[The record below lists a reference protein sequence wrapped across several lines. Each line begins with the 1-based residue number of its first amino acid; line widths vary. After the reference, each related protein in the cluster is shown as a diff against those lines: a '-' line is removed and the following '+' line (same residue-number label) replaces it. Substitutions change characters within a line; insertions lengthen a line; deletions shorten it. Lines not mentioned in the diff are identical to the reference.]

1 MKTPF
6 FAFPQGLVLRAITAL
21 CIGFGCSWPLL
32 LVLQFPVS
40 APLCAACCALVTL
53 ALFLPDC
60 LPRLRAVSYLLLLS
74 ALAFVVWPYRDQLQ
88 AISHAFTLF
97 LSGQPLALAAYFRVI
112 TVLLCTLLTC
122 VGASLAR
129 SDHAFFPLAFL
140 VVLESSALSLLGF
153 SAGGAAIM
161 PLLAALLLTAKLPG
175 VSSLR
180 LLPMAAAALAF
191 TFAFFPLSASTAP
204 SLSAF
209 AQSVQRAIDDYFFF
223 TEPRTA
229 FSLSQTG
236 YQPFGSERMG
246 GTASPTDD
254 PVMQVKT
261 PQRALLRATVKN
273 EYTGLAWADTT
284 SGRRYLF
291 VSPRFSALRRDL
303 FDQDRP
309 SQPALL
315 PGSRTLEVT
324 MLADSASTLF
334 LTQRFL
340 APKGEGIVSYFSP
353 SSEVFATR
361 SLAAGDQYAFSGR
374 LLDAS
379 GEGVRRAVLAAHDPS
394 DPYYESVRST
404 YLSLPA
410 SVEPEVY
417 QIARELTKDVSND
430 FDRASALCLYLQRSF
445 PYSLEQSEPPL
456 TRDFVSWFLLTEK
469 RGYCTSFASS
479 LTVLARACGLP
490 ARYVEGFSV
499 HPDSDGIARVTN
511 QDAHAWTEIYFPG
524 FGWLTF
530 DPTPGVGGAPEY
542 GSGDD
547 QLPAPPSS
555 DDSSDN
561 PSDDPSED
569 PSGDSSSD
577 SSSQPTPT
585 PSPTPTPAPT
595 PAPTPSPSPTPKHD
609 DPSVT
614 PTPEITPAPTSVPTP
629 TPTVPPSPED
639 EDREP
644 PSLLL
649 MLLVL
654 LVLAL
659 LIALRFM
666 LTAPAHI
673 ASLYRNPGDQLLI
686 WYHACAQAL
695 TCMGLA
701 LLPGEAP
708 ASYLLRCQQALGGRV
723 ILIKL
728 GKALCV
734 ARYSARRLKPTAA
747 QKAEQTYRAVYA
759 QLTLTQRL
767 KLHVHRFIHGLS
779 IQDR

>member
-6 FAFPQGLVLRAITAL
+6 FSLPQGLALHAVTAF

-32 LVLQFPVS
+32 LAMNLPVP
-40 APLCAACCALVTL
+40 ALLCASCCALVTL

-60 LPRLRAVSYLLLLS
+60 LPRLRAVSYPLLLA
-74 ALAFVVWPYRDQLQ
+74 ALLAVLWPYRNQLQ
-88 AISHAFTLF
+88 AVSHALTLF
-97 LSGQPLALAAYFRVI
+97 ANGQPLALAAYFRVI
-112 TVLLCTLLTC
+112 TALLCALLTC

-140 VVLESSALSLLGF
+140 VVLELTTLSLLAL
-153 SAGGAAIM
+153 SIDALALL
-161 PLLAALLLTAKLPG
+161 PLLAALLLSARLPG
-175 VSSLR
+175 VSFLR
-180 LLPMAAAALAF
+180 LLPMASAALAL
-191 TFAFFPLSASTAP
+191 TFAFMPLSASTVP
-204 SLSAF
+204 SLHAF
-209 AQSVQRAIDDYFFF
+209 ARKVQRAIDDYFFF

-236 YQPFGSERMG
+236 YQPFGPELLG

-291 VSPRFSALRRDL
+291 ISPRFSALRRDL

-309 SQPALL
+309 SQSALL
-315 PGSRTLEVT
+315 PGSRTLEVA
-324 MLADSASTLF
+324 MLSDSASTLF

-361 SLAAGDQYAFSGR
+361 SLAAGDHYAFSGR

-394 DPYYESVRST
+394 DPYFESVRNT
-404 YLSLPA
+404 YLQLPP

-417 QIARELTKDVSND
+417 QIARELTQGYDND

-490 ARYVEGFSV
+490 ARYVEGFAAN
-499 HPDSDGIARVTN
+499 PDPDGIARVTN

-524 FGWLTF
+524 FGWLSF
-530 DPTPGVGGAPEY
+530 DPTPGAGSAPDY
-542 GSGDD
+542 GTGDD
-547 QLPAPPSS
+547 HLPPPS
-555 DDSSDN
+555 DA
-561 PSDDPSED
+561 PSNDPSAD
-569 PSGDSSSD
+569 PSGDPSGGT
-577 SSSQPTPT
+577 SSQATPT
-585 PSPTPTPAPT
+585 PSPSPSPTPT
-595 PAPTPSPSPTPKHD
+595 PAPTPSPSPTPEHG

-614 PTPEITPAPTSVPTP
+614 PTPEITPAPTPVPSSTP
-629 TPTVPPSPED
+629 TAPPAPEED
-639 EDREP
+639 EDRDP
-644 PSLLL
+644 PALLFV
-649 MLLVL
+649 LLAL

-659 LIALRFM
+659 LIALRLA
-666 LTAPAHI
+666 LTAPARV
-673 ASLYRNPGDQLLI
+673 ASRYRNPGDQLLI

-695 TCMGLA
+695 SCLSLT

-708 ASYLLRCQQALGGRV
+708 ASYLLRCQESLGGRV
-723 ILIKL
+723 MLMKL

-734 ARYSARRLKPTAA
+734 ARYSERRLKSAA
-747 QKAEQTYRAVYA
+747 AVKASETYRAIYELLSPM
-759 QLTLTQRL
+759 QKL
-767 KLHVHRFIHGLS
+767 KLYTYRFVHGLS
-779 IQDR
+779 LDDR